1 MAIFLKEMG
10 QRQEVDNNAT
20 LLTIF
25 NATLLYLFIDFKLSK
40 NFDFL
45 FQSLW
50 QNNIA
55 KGQKLSK
62 ANYHLVLISSKK
74 RTKSFLNS
82 ALATYKGKTTY
93 FVRFRKIWEQ
103 GT

>member
-10 QRQEVDNNAT
+10 QGQEVDNNAT
-20 LLTIF
+20 SLTIF
-25 NATLLYLFIDFKLSK
+25 NATLMYQFIDFKLSK

-55 KGQKLSK
+55 KVMQKLSK
-62 ANYHLVLISSKK
+62 ANYHLVLIFSKK

-82 ALATYKGKTTY
+82 ALAT
-93 FVRFRKIWEQ
+93 
-103 GT
+103 